1 MDIFVKIEHGR
12 YIDSLETLLASTV
25 LNEQT
30 GVEIGYAGMATKAFK
45 DILADIGLLTD
56 DISASDGNAFVIAA
70 KAATQ
75 AVFDAAVLEV
85 EKSLAPEE
93 SGEETVQTVYPT
105 VKAAAESC
113 PKANLCSVAVP
124 GEYALAEVRK
134 ALNAGLHCVVFSNNV
149 PLSDERKMKELAWE
163 KGLLCMGPDC
173 GVANINGAALVLAS
187 INARGP
193 FGICGAS
200 GVGIQHVAAILHE
213 AGSGVSQTIGT
224 GGNDLK
230 NEVGGLM
237 MLMGIDALEADPET
251 KYIALIARRIGDRVE
266 GPILERIAKCKKP
279 VVAMFMS
286 CERKAVEQT
295 GAIWASDLDD
305 CAVKCLSLIGK
316 EYRLDTDEEISRRA
330 ADAVK
335 LLAPCQKYVRGA
347 FSGGTFMDEAMRAL
361 IPKVGDVTSNLPLK
375 PEWKLADSAVSVKN
389 ACVDYGEEEFTKGRP
404 HPAIDPGVRRPAI
417 LREAADAET
426 AVILLDFI
434 LTPPGHMDPVGYVL
448 DDIRKANEQAHAQ
461 GRHIVFVASVLG
473 TDADFQ
479 NVSLQRQKLRDAGV
493 LVCKSN
499 HQAALLAGEIIRQKK
514 ERDENGV

>member
-1 MDIFVKIEHGR
+1 MEIFTKIEHGR

-25 LNEQT
+25 LNEQP
-30 GVEIGYAGMATKAFK
+30 GVEIGYAGMATQAFK

-75 AVFDAAVLEV
+75 AVFDSAVLEV

-93 SGEETVQTVYPT
+93 GNEEIAQAAYPT

-124 GEYALAEVRK
+124 GEYALSEVRK

-187 INARGP
+187 INNRGP

-213 AGSGVSQTIGT
+213 AGTGVSQTIGT

-251 KYIALIARRIGDRVE
+251 KYIALIARRIGDQVE
-266 GPILERIAKCKKP
+266 NPVLERISKCKKP

-286 CERKAVEQT
+286 CDRETVEKA

-316 EYRLDTDEEISRRA
+316 EYRLDTDEEISHRA
-330 ADAVK
+330 ADAAK

-361 IPKVGDVTSNLPLK
+361 IPMVGDVYSNLPLK
-375 PEWKLADSAVSVKN
+375 PEWKLADSSVSSKN

-417 LREAADAET
+417 LREAADSET

-448 DDIRKANEQAHAQ
+448 DDIRTANEQAHAQ

-479 NVSLQRQKLRDAGV
+479 NVSVQRQKLRDAGV

-499 HQAALLAGEIIRQKK
+499 HQAARLAGEIIRQKK
-514 ERDENGV
+514 EMDANEL